1 VRPYIY
7 VDDVQQTLA
16 KLTSLGG
23 VTVKPPY
30 PDGNLTVATRRATSS
45 ESGSSP
51 RLDDGV

>member
-30 PDGNLTVATRRATSS
+30 LEGNLTVATFRDPAGNVIGIWQQSA
-45 ESGSSP
+45 P
-51 RLDDGV
+51 